1 MRPTNTDCYS
11 LLCQWQVHR
20 DLKPENFLFSTKSE
34 DAVIKIID
42 FGLSRHDDTATK
54 IMNTK
59 VGTPYYVAPEVLN
72 REYTKSCDIWSIGVI
87 TYILLC
93 GYPPFYGDT
102 DNQIFDCVRA
112 ARFDFP
118 SPDWDGISQAAKDF
132 ICALLR
138 KDPSKRLTASEALQH
153 PWVQEMSKANSQRGR
168 QNLRASIVFS
178 PQSITFLKYRG
189 MQKLKKAALT
199 YIATNVTNDEISA
212 LKDVFLKID
221 VNNDGTLTLQELDEC
236 LENGKRS
243 FLGYAINDSFLVT
256 TVVLSFAFPP
266 MSIAFAIHYC
276 SPFSPQYYCR
286 PEKAKGG
293 AFSFR

>member
-1 MRPTNTDCYS
+1 MIT
-11 LLCQWQVHR
+11 QVHR
-20 DLKPENFLFSTKSE
+20 DLKPENFLFSTKDE

-102 DNQIFDCVRA
+102 DNQIFDSVRTG
-112 ARFDFP
+112 RFDFP
-118 SPDWDGISQAAKDF
+118 SPDWDDISQAAKDF

-138 KDPSKRLTASEALQH
+138 KDPSKRLTAAEALH
-153 PWVQEMSKANSQRGR
+153 HAWIQEMSGANNKRGR
-168 QNLRASIVFS
+168 HNLRKSIVFS
-178 PQSITFLKYRG
+178 PHSITFLKYRG

-199 YIATNVTNDEISA
+199 YIANNVTNDEITA
-212 LKDVFLKID
+212 LKEVFQKID
-221 VNNDGTLTLQELDEC
+221 VNNDGTVTLQELDQC
-236 LENGKRS
+236 LENGK
-243 FLGYAINDSFLVT
+243 FIALFEAFNDSLLVGYHT
-256 TVVLSFAFPP
+256 ESFP
-266 MSIAFAIHYC
+266 ICC
-276 SPFSPQYYCR
+276 SQLSPQYHGGPKKTTRR
-286 PEKAKGG
+286 PL
-293 AFSFR
+293 SFWRRLNQLA

>member
-1 MRPTNTDCYS
+1 VRVIFLSLFNIAS
-11 LLCQWQVHR
+11 LLTKFFFLQVHR

-42 FGLSRHDDTATK
+42 FGLSRHDTATK

-102 DNQIFDCVRA
+102 DNQIFDSVRT

-118 SPDWDGISQAAKDF
+118 SPDWDGISEAAKDF

-138 KDPSKRLTASEALQH
+138 KDPSKRLTAAEALQH
-153 PWVQEMSKANSQRGR
+153 AWIQEMSRGNSKRGR
-168 QNLRASIVFS
+168 NLRASIAFS

-199 YIATNVTNDEISA
+199 YIATNVTSDEITA
-212 LKDVFLKID
+212 LKEVFQKID
-221 VNNDGTLTLQELDEC
+221 VNGDGTVTLQELDQC
-236 LENGKRS
+236 LENGT
-243 FLGYAINDSFLVT
+243 FLAVFKSILETFLLFVC
-256 TVVLSFAFPP
+256 F
-266 MSIAFAIHYC
+266 
-276 SPFSPQYYCR
+276 
-286 PEKAKGG
+286 
-293 AFSFR
+293 